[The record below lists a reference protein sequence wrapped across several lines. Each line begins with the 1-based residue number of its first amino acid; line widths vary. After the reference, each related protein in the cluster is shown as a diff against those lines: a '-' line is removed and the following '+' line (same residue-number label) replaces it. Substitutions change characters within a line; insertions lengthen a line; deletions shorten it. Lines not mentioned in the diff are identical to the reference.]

1 MTREEFG
8 EALLRFGAKLERW
21 PRTEASAGA
30 GKPLYLG
37 HPEFEGFTVLQEVKA
52 DGSANVAAE

>member
-1 MTREEFG
+1 VGRSQKHFAAWRRSDAFRKAPAG
-8 EALLRFGAKLERW
+8 
-21 PRTEASAGA
+21 AGA

-52 DGSANVAAE
+52 DAGSGVVAE

>member
-1 MTREEFG
+1 M
-8 EALLRFGAKLERW
+8 ALAKALRGRTLSAKPMPALV
-21 PRTEASAGA
+21 S

-52 DGSANVAAE
+52 DSGAGVAAE